1 MGCLCCKK
9 KKTQTTS
16 IKTSLVT
23 DTEDYGN
30 KIQQIDIMAPTRK
43 ISFSDFDSLK
53 LLGTGSFGKVLLV
66 RHRKTNSIYAMKIL
80 KKEYIIQRKQEAH
93 TQAERDILE
102 KIHYPFIVSL
112 QYAFQDPDH
121 LFFVTEFAQGG
132 ELFYHLKR
140 EHFFENERAQFYVA
154 EIVLALG
161 FLHKNNLIYRDL
173 KPENVLLDK
182 DGHVKLTDFGLSKAL
197 LSKRN
202 SKAYTICGT
211 PQYIA
216 PEIIKNKGYDKTV
229 DWWSLGVL
237 MYEMLS
243 GKKPFVFPKGSLRLD
258 YFTKKVEMCNNFTEG
273 AKDLISKFLTVEPKN
288 RIGYGSNGIEDIKK
302 HPYFANI
309 DWKKLEE
316 RKIKPPFVPQ
326 IQNDTDVMYFDKAF
340 TTKPVAG
347 SWIEMADN
355 VKKEDNIFDGFT
367 YEKNICDEN
376 PDEVNNQID
385 NNIV

>member
-9 KKTQTTS
+9 KKPQTS

-23 DTEDYGN
+23 DIENYGN
-30 KIQQIDIMAPTRK
+30 KIQKVDIMDPTRK

-66 RHRKTNSIYAMKIL
+66 RHRKTNAIYAMKIL
-80 KKEYIIQRKQEAH
+80 KKEYIIQRQQQAH

-132 ELFYHLKR
+132 ELFYHLRR
-140 EHFFENERAQFYVA
+140 EQFFDNERAQFYVA

-182 DGHVKLTDFGLSKAL
+182 DGHVKLTDFGLSKIL

-202 SKAYTICGT
+202 SKAFTICGT

-243 GKKPFVFPKGSLRLD
+243 GKKPFVFPKGSKLRLD
-258 YFTKKVEMCNNFTEG
+258 FFTKKVEMCNNFTEE

-288 RIGYGSNGIEDIKK
+288 RIGYGSKGIENIKK

-309 DWKKLEE
+309 DWEKLEE
-316 RKIKPPFVPQ
+316 RKLKPPFVPQ

-355 VKKEDNIFDGFT
+355 SKKEDNIFEGFT
-367 YEKNICDEN
+367 YDKNICDEN
-376 PDEVNNQID
+376 PDESSNQI

>member
-9 KKTQTTS
+9 KKNQQAS

-23 DTEDYGN
+23 GTDEYGN
-30 KIQQIDIMAPTRK
+30 KIQQIDIMDPTRK
-43 ISFSDFDSLK
+43 ISFADFDSLK

-66 RHRKTNSIYAMKIL
+66 RYRKTNEIFAMKIL
-80 KKEYIIQRKQEAH
+80 KKEYIIKKKQEAH

-112 QYAFQDPDH
+112 QYAFQDQNH

-140 EHFFENERAQFYVA
+140 EHFFDNERAQFYLA
-154 EIVLALG
+154 EITLALG

-182 DGHVKLTDFGLSKAL
+182 EGHVKLTDFGLSKIL

-216 PEIIKNKGYDKTV
+216 PEIIKCKGYDKTV

-243 GKKPFVFPKGSLRLD
+243 GKKPFYIPRGSALSLD
-258 YFTKKVEMCNNFTEG
+258 FFTKKVEMCNHFTEE
-273 AKDLISKFLTVEPKN
+273 AKDLISKLLTVEPKN
-288 RIGYGSNGIEDIKK
+288 RIGYGANGIENIKN

-309 DWKKLEE
+309 DWEKLEE
-316 RKIKPPFVPQ
+316 RQIKPPFVPQ
-326 IQNDTDVMYFDKAF
+326 IKGDTDVMYFDKMF

-347 SWIEMADN
+347 SWIEMVDN
-355 VKKEDNIFDGFT
+355 TKNEDNIFDGFT
-367 YEKNICDEN
+367 YEKNVCDEN
-376 PDEVNNQID
+376 PDNASNQID
-385 NNIV
+385 NAV